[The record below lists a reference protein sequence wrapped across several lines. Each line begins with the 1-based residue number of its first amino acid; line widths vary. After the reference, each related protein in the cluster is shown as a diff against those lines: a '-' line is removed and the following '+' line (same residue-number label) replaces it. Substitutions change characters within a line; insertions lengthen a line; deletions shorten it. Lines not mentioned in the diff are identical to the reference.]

1 MVQISIGILVAQVIV
16 AVVSYCTLHRHQVAY
31 GMGTPALRM
40 PKGSLDDVHALETG
54 HIDDKLKSGKYTVLQ
69 IIERHADKDLEII
82 LGRIKNQLISKV
94 LNNAVL
100 IS

>member
-1 MVQISIGILVAQVIV
+1 MA
-16 AVVSYCTLHRHQVAY
+16 
-31 GMGTPALRM
+31 TPALRM

-82 LGRIKNQLISKV
+82 LGRIKN
-94 LNNAVL
+94 
-100 IS
+100 